1 MKASAKNIS
10 LAFFLVLTAVPLGAG
25 LIYALLYS
33 LGLTGILN
41 NGFTLDHWQKLLLG
55 GTFWRSLGFSVWVA
69 LVTMAVSVAL
79 ALGAVLRWQRA
90 FAGRFLS
97 FLIYLPLVFPA
108 MVVGFYTFQMLAK
121 SGVLSRVSY
130 QLGWI
135 SNLNQFPDWINDNW
149 GIGIIVAHTF
159 MATPF
164 LIILFSNLYQNER
177 LDESVKLAETLGASQ
192 RQITW
197 RVTTP
202 VLLNRAFATLVLYF
216 IFVMSSYE
224 IPLLLGSQSREMIS
238 VLTIRKLQRFN
249 LNDIPQ
255 AYAISVLYGAVLIT
269 LVVNLL
275 GKKCNGEFIRRKKSG
290 S

>member
-41 NGFTLDHWQKLLLG
+41 HGFTIEHWQKLLLG
-55 GTFWRSLGFSVWVA
+55 DAFLWSLSFSVWVA
-69 LVTMAVSVAL
+69 LVTMAISVAL
-79 ALGAVLRWQRA
+79 ALAAVLRWQRA
-90 FAGRFLS
+90 FERRFLS

-177 LDESVKLAETLGASQ
+177 LDEFVKLAETLGASR
-192 RQITW
+192 RQIVW

-255 AYAISVLYGAVLIT
+255 AYAISVLYGAILIL
-269 LVVNLL
+269 LVTRLL
-275 GKKCNGEFIRRKKSG
+275 HKNRIGN
-290 S
+290 

>member
-1 MKASAKNIS
+1 MKLSAKNIS
-10 LAFFLVLTAVPLGAG
+10 LAFFLVLTVVPLGAG

-33 LGLTGILN
+33 LGLKGILN
-41 NGFTLDHWQKLLLG
+41 SGFTLEHWQELLTG

-69 LVTMAVSVAL
+69 FATMLISVAL

-90 FAGRFLS
+90 FEGRFLS

-135 SNLNQFPDWINDNW
+135 DNLNQFPDWINDNW

-177 LDESVKLAETLGASQ
+177 LDEFVKLAETLGASQ

-197 RVTTP
+197 KVTTP

-255 AYAISVLYGAVLIT
+255 AYAISVLYGAVLII

-275 GKKCNGEFIRRKKSG
+275 KK
-290 S
+290 

>member
-1 MKASAKNIS
+1 MKVSAKNIV
-10 LAFFLVLTAVPLGAG
+10 LAFFLLLTAVPLSAG
-25 LIYALLYS
+25 LVYALLYS

-41 NGFTLDHWQKLLLG
+41 KGFTLAHWQKLLLG
-55 GTFWRSLGFSVWVA
+55 GEFWRSLGFSVWVA
-69 LVTMAVSVAL
+69 VMTLAISVAL
-79 ALGAVLRWQRA
+79 ALTAVLHWRRS
-90 FAGRFLS
+90 FEGRFLS

-135 SNLNQFPDWINDNW
+135 DNLNQFPDWINDNW
-149 GIGIIVAHTF
+149 GIGIIAAHTF

-177 LDESVKLAETLGASQ
+177 LDAFVKLAETLGASQ
-192 RQITW
+192 KQIVW
-197 RVTTP
+197 RVTMP

-216 IFVMSSYE
+216 IFVMSAYE

-255 AYAISVLYGAVLIT
+255 AYAISVLYGGMLIL
-269 LVVNLL
+269 LVTKLL
-275 GKKCNGEFIRRKKSG
+275 YKNKIAN
-290 S
+290 

>member
-1 MKASAKNIS
+1 MKLSAKNIS
-10 LAFFLVLTAVPLGAG
+10 LAFFLLLTAVPLGAG
-25 LIYALLYS
+25 LVYALLYS
-33 LGLTGILN
+33 LGLTGVLN
-41 NGFTLDHWQKLLLG
+41 NGFTLKYWQKLLLG
-55 GTFWRSLGFSVWVA
+55 DEFWRSLGFSMWVA
-69 LVTMAVSVAL
+69 VMTMAISVAL
-79 ALGAVLRWQRA
+79 ALAAVLRLRQA
-90 FAGRFLS
+90 FEGRFLS

-135 SNLNQFPDWINDNW
+135 DNLNQFPDWINDNW

-177 LDESVKLAETLGASQ
+177 LDEFVKLAETLGASR
-192 RQITW
+192 RQVVW

-238 VLTIRKLQRFN
+238 VLTIKKLQRFN

-275 GKKCNGEFIRRKKSG
+275 RK
-290 S
+290 

>member
-1 MKASAKNIS
+1 MRNRAKNII
-10 LAFFLVLTAVPLGAG
+10 LLLFLILTAVPLGAG

-41 NGFTLDHWQKLLLG
+41 NGFTLEHWQKLLLG

-130 QLGWI
+130 QLSWM

-149 GIGIIVAHTF
+149 GIGIIVAHAF

-177 LDESVKLAETLGASQ
+177 LEEFVKLAETLGASQ
-192 RQITW
+192 RQITL

-275 GKKCNGEFIRRKKSG
+275 GKKM
-290 S
+290 

>member
-1 MKASAKNIS
+1 M
-10 LAFFLVLTAVPLGAG
+10 PLGAG

-41 NGFTLDHWQKLLLG
+41 SGFTLAHWEKLLLG
-55 GTFWRSLGFSVWVA
+55 GEFWRSLGFSVWVA
-69 LVTMAVSVAL
+69 LATMAISIAL
-79 ALGAVLRWQRA
+79 SLTAVLRWQRA
-90 FAGRFLS
+90 FEGKFLS

-108 MVVGFYTFQMLAK
+108 MVVGFYTFQMLSK

-135 SNLNQFPDWINDNW
+135 NNLNQFPDWINDNW
-149 GIGIIVAHTF
+149 GIGIIVAHIF

-177 LDESVKLAETLGASQ
+177 LDEFVKLAETLGASQ
-192 RQITW
+192 QQIVW

-255 AYAISVLYGAVLIT
+255 AYAISVLYGVVLIT
-269 LVVNLL
+269 LVINLL
-275 GKKCNGEFIRRKKSG
+275 GKYNHK
-290 S
+290 